1 MVQNVQ
7 RHLPDEYLLS
17 DMDGILASEEN
28 AVFMAVVD
36 GTSVGMIEVCLPDY
50 GEGCTT
56 SPVGYI
62 EGWYLSP
69 QLRRQGLAGL
79 LVDAAES
86 GARNL
91 GCTEM
96 ASDTWLDNEESIR
109 VHLKLGYSEVECL
122 VHFVKRI

>member
-1 MVQNVQ
+1 
-7 RHLPDEYLLS
+7 
-17 DMDGILASEEN
+17 
-28 AVFMAVVD
+28 MAR
-36 GTSVGMIEVCLPDY
+36 MIEACLRDY

-62 EGWYLSP
+62 EGWYLYP

-79 LVDAAES
+79 LVDAAENW
-86 GARNL
+86 ARNL

-96 ASDTWLDNEESIR
+96 ASDTWLSNEESIR
-109 VHLKLGYSEVECL
+109 AHLKLGYSEVERL

>member
-1 MVQNVQ
+1 
-7 RHLPDEYLLS
+7 
-17 DMDGILASEEN
+17 MDGILASEGN

-36 GTSVGMIEVCLPDY
+36 GTSVGMIEACLPDY

-109 VHLKLGYSEVECL
+109 VHLKLGCSEVECL